1 MTEIATLRSLA
12 DARHDARGRMIY
24 HQLHVRLYERVQAM
38 LTFITLAS
46 GTVAFSLVFRNNST
60 AGAIAGGLLALL
72 TVGEHVFK
80 PASKAADH
88 NSLARRYGE
97 LLARRDVTSAEHFD
111 AELASVRADDHIGLD
126 GLETLAH
133 NRNLVE
139 SGRASGT
146 RELSGW
152 QRMLGMMV

>member
-1 MTEIATLRSLA
+1 MNEPARLLA
-12 DARHDARGRMIY
+12 DARSDARGRMIY

-97 LLARRDVTSAEHFD
+97 LLARRDVTAVQHFD
-111 AELASVRADDHIGLD
+111 AELSAVRADDHIGLD
-126 GLETLAH
+126 SLEALAH
-133 NRNLVE
+133 NRNATE
-139 SGRASGT
+139 SGRAGSL
-146 RELSGW
+146 RALSGW
-152 QRMLGMMV
+152 QRMLATFV